1 MSHKK
6 FFFFGFGQVA
16 KHFIQKIIQDIG
28 FEKNILVLDPQLTV
42 TMEFQEVG
50 IFQIMQSI

>member
-1 MSHKK
+1 MQKMD
-6 FFFFGFGQVA
+6 
-16 KHFIQKIIQDIG
+16 FIKKIIQDIG
-28 FEKNILVLDPQLTV
+28 FEKNTLELGLQLTV